1 MKDLETERYWLRKP
15 SMEDAEEIYEKW
27 GTDKEQMA
35 EYKEYNKH
43 RNIIETRAL
52 LETAI
57 KECEFGT
64 PYWFI
69 EEKETHAIVGYIK
82 VIAASIKDKKCK
94 VAFYFLEPW
103 RYDNTPQEI
112 LRKVINYLF
121 TERRIETIIMGF
133 FAVRKENTE
142 FLDKI
147 LKEIGMKREGILRN
161 RLINSE
167 GKKVNQYIYSILKE
181 EWAEDNK
188 QVQQK

>member
-27 GTDKEQMA
+27 GTDKEKMA